1 LISHLKT
8 NSMMRNAKSYLMEL
22 ITVTT
27 GVLIALFLSNLK
39 ESNQA
44 RNYYNASIETINNEI
59 EANYSELKG
68 IIEKQMKFQ
77 DTLNQYRN
85 SSIIIG
91 EIFDKSSGL
100 QVAELSNSGLDIYKR
115 NQISSIDF
123 EMISTLNDMI
133 NLSDIIDAKLNRL
146 TNYIYPNILNNS
158 KESKLILSVHMQDV
172 LGSEKDLM
180 TRYKNYIDKNIDT
193 ENIEK

>member
-1 LISHLKT
+1 MKKT
-8 NSMMRNAKSYLMEL
+8 MKRNAKSYLMEL

-44 RNYYNASIETINNEI
+44 RNYYKASIETINNEI

-77 DTLNQYRN
+77 DTLNQYRD
-85 SSIIIG
+85 SSILIG

-146 TNYIYPNILNNS
+146 TNFIYPNILNNS

-172 LGSEKDLM
+172 LGSEIDLM
-180 TRYKNYIDKNIDT
+180 KRYKNYIDKNIDT

>member
-1 LISHLKT
+1 MKKT
-8 NSMMRNAKSYLMEL
+8 MKRNAKSYLMEL
-22 ITVTT
+22 VTVTT

-44 RNYYNASIETINNEI
+44 RNYYKASIETINNEI

-77 DTLNQYRN
+77 DTLNQYRD
-85 SSIIIG
+85 SSIVIG

-146 TNYIYPNILNNS
+146 TNFIYPNILDNS

-172 LGSEKDLM
+172 LGSEIDLM
-180 TRYKNYIDKNIDT
+180 KRYKNYIDKNIDT

>member
-1 LISHLKT
+1 MKKT
-8 NSMMRNAKSYLMEL
+8 MKRNAKSYLMEL
-22 ITVTT
+22 VTVTT

-44 RNYYNASIETINNEI
+44 RNYYKASIETINNEI

-77 DTLNQYRN
+77 DTLNQYRD
-85 SSIIIG
+85 SSILIG

-146 TNYIYPNILNNS
+146 TNFIYPNILNNS

-172 LGSEKDLM
+172 LGSEIDLM
-180 TRYKNYIDKNIDT
+180 KRYKNYIDKNIDT

>member
-1 LISHLKT
+1 MK
-8 NSMMRNAKSYLMEL
+8 RNAKSYLMEL

-44 RNYYNASIETINNEI
+44 RNYYKASIETINNEI

-77 DTLNQYRN
+77 DTLNQYRD
-85 SSIIIG
+85 SSILIG

-146 TNYIYPNILNNS
+146 TNFIYPNILNNS

-172 LGSEKDLM
+172 LGSEIDLM
-180 TRYKNYIDKNIDT
+180 KRYKNYIDKNIDT